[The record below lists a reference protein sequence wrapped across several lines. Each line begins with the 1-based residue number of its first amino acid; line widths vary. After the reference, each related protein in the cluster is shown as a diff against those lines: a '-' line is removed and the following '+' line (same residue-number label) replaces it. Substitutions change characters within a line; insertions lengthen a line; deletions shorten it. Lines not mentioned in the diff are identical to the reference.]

1 MTHPPNVMP
10 EELQR
15 AHYIMQ
21 IVELR
26 ILNAEL
32 LAMLNAFLMA
42 ARDARLPMD
51 LTVTIAQKLAAKAEE
66 VSLK

>member
-21 IVELR
+21 IVELEK
-26 ILNAEL
+26 LNAEL
-32 LAMLNAFLMA
+32 LDSVNAFLMA

-51 LTVTIAQKLAAKAEE
+51 LTVTIAQKRAAKAE
-66 VSLK
+66 VTA